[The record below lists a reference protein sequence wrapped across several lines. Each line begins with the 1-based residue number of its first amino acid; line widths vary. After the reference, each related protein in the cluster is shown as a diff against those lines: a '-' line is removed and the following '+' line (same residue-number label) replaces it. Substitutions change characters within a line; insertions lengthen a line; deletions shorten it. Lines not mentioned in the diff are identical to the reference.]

1 MNLFDIKPVEGKLL
15 KNIRNI
21 IKNKLNKKV
30 VSGIKICRRNKVKAC
45 KIIIE
50 NDDPLRLDIK
60 YSRLITRLQM
70 VANKTDIEIPKVIL
84 IEGQYKFSEWI
95 EGVMIRDVWDVNE
108 VLIKS
113 GDLIGRL
120 NLIKDPVTNYF
131 LTNSEFSG
139 TNAVW
144 TKDKKVYIVDH
155 GRMKSQLNPD
165 DSVVALLLKRI
176 QKKERINLFL
186 KGYSKYRDVTNIIK
200 GLDER
205 NWQWPLWVE
214 RGKYK
219 KE

>member
-30 VSGIKICRRNKVKAC
+30 VSGIKICRKNKVKAC

-50 NDDPLRLDIK
+50 NDDPLRLDIN
-60 YSRLITRLQM
+60 YHQPTTRLQM
-70 VANKTDIEIPKVIL
+70 IANKTDIEIPKVIF

-120 NLIKDPVTNYF
+120 NLIKNPVNNHF

-186 KGYSKYRDVTNIIK
+186 KGYSKYRDITNIIK
-200 GLDER
+200 SLDEK
-205 NWQWPLWVE
+205 NWQWPQWVK

-219 KE
+219 ND